1 MSKKGKTKIIPDK
14 FGTVVRKRRHKLNIS
29 QEDFAEIV
37 GIHRTYV
44 SDIELGKV
52 DISLTVASKIA
63 SAFKIPLSTLIKA
76 SENID

>member
-1 MSKKGKTKIIPDK
+1 MVNKGKIKVAPK
-14 FGTVVRKRRHKLNIS
+14 RFGAIVREKREKLDLS
-29 QEDFAEIV
+29 QEDFAEKV

-63 SAFKIPLSTLIKA
+63 SAFKIPLSKLIKQ
-76 SENID
+76 SEK